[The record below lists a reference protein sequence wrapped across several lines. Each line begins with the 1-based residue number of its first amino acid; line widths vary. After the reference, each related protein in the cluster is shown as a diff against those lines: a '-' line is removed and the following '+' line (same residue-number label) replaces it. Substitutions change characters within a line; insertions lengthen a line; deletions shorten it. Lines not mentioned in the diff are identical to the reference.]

1 MLGAVVNLRHLW
13 RIVSIAEGSA
23 NVRMRVLR
31 RIFAHARLLRRINAF
46 ARLFIARFIF
56 ERFVFAKFLS
66 TSRLVKSLI
75 CPFLG
80 K

>member
-13 RIVSIAEGSA
+13 RIAYPEGSA

-56 ERFVFAKFLS
+56 ERVLYLRSFF
-66 TSRLVKSLI
+66 RLHVL
-75 CPFLG
+75 
-80 K
+80 